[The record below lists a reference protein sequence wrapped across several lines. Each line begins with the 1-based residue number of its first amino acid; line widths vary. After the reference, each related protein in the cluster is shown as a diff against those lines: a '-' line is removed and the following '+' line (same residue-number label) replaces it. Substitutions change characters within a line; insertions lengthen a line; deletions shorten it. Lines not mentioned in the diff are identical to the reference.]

1 MEEFDCVVI
10 GAGWYGLAAA
20 SQFRCT
26 QPGKSLVIL
35 DAQPSIGGT
44 WAEERLYPTLKSN
57 NMLGTYEYPGFPMSS
72 DKFDVKA
79 GEHMKGTALNSYLKA
94 YAEYTGIAGLVR
106 FNHKVL
112 SAEHRDT
119 HDGGWVLTITAPGKG
134 EKKAL
139 ARHLIL
145 ATGMTSQTFLPHFD
159 GQEDF
164 EDAGGRIF
172 HAKHFN
178 ENSDTLKTAQAVT
191 IFGATKSGW
200 DAVYAYATAGVKVN
214 WVIRS
219 RGHGPCWITS
229 PYATPLKLRAEKLA
243 NTRFVTWFS
252 PCIWGEAD
260 GYGWIRRFFHNTV
273 VGRFLVNKLY
283 NTIAGEVLET
293 NNYDA
298 HPDTAKLKPWTD
310 FMFTADSIGTLNYD
324 RDIFP
329 LVKSD
334 LVNVHIGEIDHL
346 SAGKA
351 HLADGT
357 TFASDVLFAST
368 GWKHVPSIKFLPE
381 GIEAEL
387 GIPHEPT
394 IDSSA
399 PAQDLANQ
407 QSLIEAA
414 DREILQRFP
423 RLRDQPV
430 WNAHYKPMTDQKGID
445 GGAQEVTPYTLLTPY
460 MLHRF
465 MVPASARFLRTRDI
479 AFTGMMSNFSNAIT
493 AHLCGLWISA
503 FFAGKLAI
511 NADDDGDEGPG
522 TSKTS
527 VLGGNSDGQG
537 KEGERRSLRYETV
550 LFNRWGKWRYPT
562 DWGSRRPAFTF
573 DAVPFFDLLQRD
585 LGLNPHRKGG
595 WFAEITQPYG
605 PNDYQDVNDEWLRKQ
620 KGE

>member
-20 SQFRCT
+20 SQFHYT
-26 QPGKSLVIL
+26 QPDKSLVIL
-35 DAQPSIGGT
+35 DAQLSIGGT

-57 NMLGTYEYPGFPMSS
+57 NLLGTYEYPGFPMSS
-72 DKFDVKA
+72 DRFDVKP
-79 GEHMKGTALNSYLKA
+79 GQHIKGTAINSYLNA
-94 YAEYTGIAGLVR
+94 YAEHTGIADLVR

-119 HDGGWVLTITAPGKG
+119 HDGGWILTIAAPGKG

-139 ARHLIL
+139 ARHLIF
-145 ATGMTSQTFLPHFD
+145 ATGMTSQAFLPHFD

-172 HAKHFN
+172 HGKYFK
-178 ENSDTLKTAQAVT
+178 ENSDTLKTARAVT

-200 DAVYAYATAGVKVN
+200 DAVYAYASAGVKVN
-214 WVIRS
+214 WVVRS

-229 PYATPLKLRAEKLA
+229 PYATPLKIRAEKLA
-243 NTRFVTWFS
+243 NTRFITWFS

-260 GYGWIRRFFHNTV
+260 GYGWIRRFFHNTAI
-273 VGRFLVNKLY
+273 GRFLVNKLY
-283 NTIAGEVLET
+283 STIAGEVLEH

-310 FMFTADSIGTLNYD
+310 FMFTADSISTLNYAQ
-324 RDIFP
+324 DIFP
-329 LVKSD
+329 LIKSD
-334 LVNVHIGEIDHL
+334 LVNVYVGEIDHL
-346 SAGKA
+346 SAGKV

-357 TFASDVLFAST
+357 AFESDVFFAGT

-387 GIPHEPT
+387 GIPHQPKT
-394 IDSSA
+394 DSSA
-399 PAQDLANQ
+399 PARDLANQ

-414 DREILQRFP
+414 DKEILQRFP

-430 WNAHYKPMTDQKGID
+430 WNPHYKPMTQQKGID
-445 GGAQEVTPYTLLTPY
+445 SAANEVTPYTPLTPY

-465 MVPASARFLRTRDI
+465 MVPASSRFLRTRDV

-511 NADDDGDEGPG
+511 DEDDEGPS

-527 VLGGNSDGQG
+527 LIGDSGNFSRDKKGG
-537 KEGERRSLRYETV
+537 RSLRYETV

-562 DWGSRRPAFTF
+562 DWGNRRPAFTF
-573 DAVPFFDLLQRD
+573 DAVPYFDMLQRD

-595 WFAEITQPYG
+595 WFAEIMQPYG
-605 PNDYQDVNDEWLRKQ
+605 PNDYQDVNDEWLRNQ
-620 KGE
+620 KRE